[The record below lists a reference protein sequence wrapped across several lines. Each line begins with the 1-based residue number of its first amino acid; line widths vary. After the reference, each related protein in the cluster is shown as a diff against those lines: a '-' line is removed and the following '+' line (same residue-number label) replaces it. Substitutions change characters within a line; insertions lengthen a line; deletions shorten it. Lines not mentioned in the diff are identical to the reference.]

1 MAYFTQSAWKT
12 NDYALKQSTVIQ
24 VYYRT
29 TLLHVCVTEGRR
41 DWALE
46 VVGQAQA
53 RVKPAAPIDATA
65 EHCNI
70 DSHSRLATME
80 GREGREAEASPGMFA
95 GPGGL
100 RRRGREGAGWEER
113 SAAQIAAAAERGDDG
128 LCGGLET
135 VEGR

>member
-41 DWALE
+41 DSALE

-70 DSHSRLATME
+70 DSHSRLASME

-95 GPGGL
+95 GPGVFVVVG
-100 RRRGREGAGWEER
+100 GRERAGR
-113 SAAQIAAAAERGDDG
+113 SGRPHKSPPPLNAATTARAAA
-128 LCGGLET
+128 
-135 VEGR
+135 